1 MAAQQAIHFLG
12 MPEGAL
18 ALAELVVYL
27 ALAPKSNAVYR
38 AYGEVRRDVEQTRND
53 PVPIHLRNA
62 PTGLMKELGYGKGYR
77 YAHDYEEGVVA
88 QQNLPENLAGTSI
101 LRADHPRIRARAGG
115 TAATDTRNLR
125 IDQRHRGARMSS
137 GRLGG
142 RGAEE
147 LRSLDIIAS
156 VAPHAEGSALIK
168 MGNTHVLCTATVE
181 EKVPGWM
188 KGKGN
193 GWVTAEY
200 AMLPRATK
208 QRTQREAVQGKQG
221 GRTVEIQRLIG
232 RSLRSVVNLKA
243 LGERQII
250 VDCDVILAD
259 GGTRCASITGGYVA
273 MAQAIRKLRE
283 QERISRDPIEAAV
296 AAVSVGVVKGQ
307 PLLDI
312 DYSEDSSAD
321 VDFNVVMTD
330 QHAFVEIQGTAEKS
344 PFTPA
349 TLDELLV
356 LASTGLDNLFEAQK
370 KALARL

>member
-1 MAAQQAIHFLG
+1 
-12 MPEGAL
+12 
-18 ALAELVVYL
+18 
-27 ALAPKSNAVYR
+27 
-38 AYGEVRRDVEQTRND
+38 
-53 PVPIHLRNA
+53 
-62 PTGLMKELGYGKGYR
+62 
-77 YAHDYEEGVVA
+77 
-88 QQNLPENLAGTSI
+88 
-101 LRADHPRIRARAGG
+101 
-115 TAATDTRNLR
+115 
-125 IDQRHRGARMSS
+125 
-137 GRLGG
+137 
-142 RGAEE
+142 
-147 LRSLDIIAS
+147 LDIIAS

-181 EKVPGWM
+181 ERVPGWM

-232 RSLRSVVNLKA
+232 RSLRSVINLKA

-283 QERISRDPIEAAV
+283 QERIGRDPIEAAV

-349 TLDELLV
+349 TLDELLS
-356 LASTGLDNLFEAQK
+356 LASTGLDSLFEAQK